1 MVLIQSGKK
10 IRVSVIMI
18 TAILSALILVI
29 SYSYAFYTVST
40 EKKNALSLISGNLSY
55 RLTENTQ
62 EITKVT
68 LAAGET
74 REIHLVVE
82 SLNNIESVYQL
93 YTVSNSTQMKVTYVD
108 QTGFPSD
115 EIGIT
120 GSKKEITL
128 IVENNS
134 STNETIEI
142 GAQGGLK
149 DKKIVLKE
157 NRVGITNVF
166 TYQKNYDYRGNYETF
181 TAPATGYYDIELWGA
196 SGSPWIDTSNG
207 VNIPGG
213 LGGYTKG
220 SIFLQAEETLYVYVG
235 EGNITDIKRT
245 TGSFNGGGYSSNGYH
260 VEIGGGATDIRLV
273 SGEWNDITSLRSR
286 IMVAGGG
293 GGHRGGDGGGLIA
306 RQGFYNA
313 VDTML
318 TSTYIGIGGKQ
329 TQGGSKQTNNGEAGT
344 FGVGGKG
351 LQYTDSHPGGGGGGG
366 YYGGSG
372 AKWDAGG
379 GGGSSFISGYGGC
392 NAIDQQGNHTN
403 QTIHYSGKYFINSEM
418 QVGVNEGNGKA
429 RITFVSKEQPQK
441 INYKLNQVRYIKD
454 CIGNRTGDCPTCRN
468 WVEIQAIKDGENLAL
483 HKNTTSTVTNWWTQ
497 DGYTYNASYAVN
509 GIIEVK
515 GKEWGEAVS
524 NNSSNTG
531 QKCITVDLGA
541 TYDLD
546 EIYIQHIADVIA
558 GVNGTA
564 DGGGFYNSVLSVSS
578 DNQNWVPLIQDDV
591 AYYEGGI
598 GRHISAWNN
607 DYPYPD
613 NVYLMVDGANY
624 ITGGFEKIWQGI
636 GTPSISFDK
645 HVMRITSYHA
655 TIDAPVQYRTINAF
669 DYSQFPILE
678 VRMSQDKQCKTG
690 SFKIGN
696 YEYSTTDIRGKG
708 TQRIYVN
715 LKEVTTTTSGKLM
728 FSIDV
733 NPGYT
738 EGIRVYQIRLLPRE
752 YN

>member
-1 MVLIQSGKK
+1 MKKKRMVLIQSGKK

-55 RLTENTQ
+55 RLMENTQ

-93 YTVSNSTQMKVTYVD
+93 YTVSNSNQMKVTYVD
-108 QTGFPSD
+108 QTGFPNG
-115 EIGIT
+115 EIGAT
-120 GSKKEITL
+120 GSKKKITL

-134 STNETIEI
+134 SMSDTIEI

-149 DKKIVLKE
+149 EKQLVLKE
-157 NRVGITNVF
+157 NRIGIKNIF

-245 TGSFNGGGYSSNGYH
+245 TGSFNGGGYSSNGDH

-273 SGEWNDITSLRSR
+273 SGSWDEPISLRSR

-306 RQGFYNA
+306 HKGFYNSA
-313 VDTML
+313 GPTV
-318 TSTYIGIGGKQ
+318 SYVGFGGGQ
-329 TQGGSKQTNNGEAGT
+329 TQGGAQQTNGGEAGT
-344 FGVGGKG
+344 FGIGGKG
-351 LQYTDSHPGGGGGGG
+351 VQYIDSHPGGGGSGG

-403 QTIHYSGKYFINSEM
+403 QTIHYSGKHFINSEM

-468 WVEIQAIKDGENLAL
+468 WGEIQAIKDGENLAL

-497 DGYTYNASYAVN
+497 DGYTYNASYALN
-509 GIIEVK
+509 GIIETK
-515 GKEWGEAVS
+515 GKEWAAAVS
-524 NNSSNTG
+524 NITSNTD
-531 QKCITVDLGA
+531 QKCITVDLGS

-546 EIYIQHIADVIA
+546 EIYTHHLTNANTMTT
-558 GVNGTA
+558 NGA
-564 DGGGFYNSVLSVSS
+564 FQDNELYVSS
-578 DNQNWVPLIQDDV
+578 DNQNWTPIIQDDV

-613 NVYLMVDGANY
+613 NVYLMVNGANY

-678 VRMSQDKQCKTG
+678 VRMSQDKQCRTG

-715 LKEVTTTTSGKLM
+715 LKEVTTTTSGKLI